1 MVKYSV
7 EFAPDRG
14 ICKVIKMWN
23 MIVSYLPD
31 WKVCTQAFIV
41 FFVPYVI
48 SKFFNW
54 VHAAEEE

>member
-1 MVKYSV
+1 M
-7 EFAPDRG
+7 
-14 ICKVIKMWN
+14 IKMWN